1 MSDDKLEIIN
11 PPNALKQKV
20 GTGGPGAVDLEAL
33 ERAEKVIAGMT
44 DNYLEWVA
52 EDLIKIEKAY
62 TKLAA
67 ASGDRKEE
75 MNGVFQIAHD
85 IKGQGGSFGYDLMTA
100 IGNELC
106 RLVEKTDVAGAGEI
120 EAVKLHIDALK
131 LVIAGDLKGNGGKEG
146 EKLLSGLQQICDKL
160 VV

>member
-1 MSDDKLEIIN
+1 MLFRS
-11 PPNALKQKV
+11 
-20 GTGGPGAVDLEAL
+20 
-33 ERAEKVIAGMT
+33 
-44 DNYLEWVA
+44 VA